1 MSFCLMY
8 FVWGIRGVKKSKR
21 HRWIEQ
27 LQKGW
32 AHYINSTVA
41 AFLCGITES
50 SLQMFCLSDVFTS
63 TQGTFED
70 SIEKHQGSV
79 NALSN
84 GWNFILPRTETNA
97 FQFESRFLILSNFSS
112 LHYFK
117 KIPFQIAKVRIWS
130 VYFFHLLPTKH
141 IEFNFLY
148 LYSYGRFLSHLN
160 RKQILP
166 THWNIGWLWRRMHR
180 LEDAVPSIVA
190 LFFFCKILE
199 WKYSIIKWSCWVWPM
214 AYCPRVQTKSAVL
227 KLPSSVLTSFQSWA
241 SKLSQW
247 ATLA

>member
-32 AHYINSTVA
+32 AHYINSAVA

-79 NALSN
+79 NALSH

-97 FQFESRFLILSNFSS
+97 FQFESRFLILSNFSF

-117 KIPFQIAKVRIWS
+117 KKFPFK
-130 VYFFHLLPTKH
+130 LLKWESDPFTFSTYCLQSTLTS
-141 IEFNFLY
+141 IFSTFTAMAVFSLI
-148 LYSYGRFLSHLN
+148 LRL

-180 LEDAVPSIVA
+180 LEDADPSIVA
-190 LFFFCKILE
+190 LFFARYWNENTAL
-199 WKYSIIKWSCWVWPM
+199 
-214 AYCPRVQTKSAVL
+214 
-227 KLPSSVLTSFQSWA
+227 
-241 SKLSQW
+241 
-247 ATLA
+247 

>member
-8 FVWGIRGVKKSKR
+8 FIWGIRGVKKPKR

-32 AHYINSTVA
+32 AHHINSTVA

-97 FQFESRFLILSNFSS
+97 FQFESRFLILSNFSF

-130 VYFFHLLPTKH
+130 IYFFHLLPTKH

-166 THWNIGWLWRRMHR
+166 THWDIGWLWRRIHR
-180 LEDAVPSIVA
+180 LEDADPSIVA
-190 LFFFCKILE
+190 LFFARYWNE
-199 WKYSIIKWSCWVWPM
+199 N
-214 AYCPRVQTKSAVL
+214 T
-227 KLPSSVLTSFQSWA
+227 
-241 SKLSQW
+241 
-247 ATLA
+247 TL

>member
-1 MSFCLMY
+1 
-8 FVWGIRGVKKSKR
+8 
-21 HRWIEQ
+21 
-27 LQKGW
+27 
-32 AHYINSTVA
+32 
-41 AFLCGITES
+41 
-50 SLQMFCLSDVFTS
+50 MFCLSDVFTS

-97 FQFESRFLILSNFSS
+97 FQSESRFLILSNFNS
-112 LHYFK
+112 LNYFK
-117 KIPFQIAKVRIWS
+117 KLPFQIAKVRIWS
-130 VYFFHLLPTKH
+130 IYFFHFLPTKH
-141 IEFNFLY
+141 IDFNFLY
-148 LYSYGRFLSHLN
+148 LYSCGRFPSHLN

-166 THWNIGWLWRRMHR
+166 THWNIGWLWRCMHR
-180 LEDAVPSIVA
+180 LEDANPSIVA

-199 WKYSIIKWSCWVWPM
+199 WKYSITKWSCWVWPM

-227 KLPSSVLTSFQSWA
+227 KLPSLVLTSFQSWA

-247 ATLA
+247 AALAL